1 MNEIVLDD
9 GANEVLVLDE
19 KDAADVWEMRG
30 CIVRAVEEFSIQEPL
45 DIVVPIAKIAEL
57 IDFIH
62 NTEKETG
69 VNMRTFGHAGDG
81 NIHLCILREDRTDE
95 EWEKDLSNVT
105 GILYKKAYEFGGLA
119 SGEHGIGLSKQI
131 HYQNETPSENLA
143 LMNAIKKAF
152 DPNGILNSKKSYLF
166 RD

>member
-1 MNEIVLDD
+1 MKEIRKRGSYRLKKQILSALLSAVVIVGIFSGCRNGLAEQTAPTQSTFPTQKQESTVQDILEH
-9 GANEVLVLDE
+9 GASVSEE
-19 KDAADVWEMRG
+19 KAEM
-30 CIVRAVEEFSIQEPL
+30 VRAR
-45 DIVVPIAKIAEL
+45 EL
-57 IDFIH
+57 GLIPQ
-62 NTEKETG
+62 
-69 VNMRTFGHAGDG
+69 
-81 NIHLCILREDRTDE
+81 